1 MHSQSEADWEDRV
14 DALLGDSARRVT
26 SYDVAKLA
34 GVSQSAVSRTFR
46 DGGSVSPETR
56 AKVERAAQ
64 ALGYAPNIVARS
76 LITRRSNLIAV
87 LVTAQT
93 SRNYPEVLFQLGQEI
108 QARGNRML
116 VFTVDFDALAAEV
129 FNDLAGYHVDGIVAA
144 TSMEPDLLEA
154 CERHRIPLVLYNR
167 VPRGGFAS
175 AVGCDHATGM
185 SDLVDH
191 LVGGT
196 PRRVAF
202 VAGPKGAVVSEDRLA
217 GARQALVR
225 HGLAIDEV
233 IHADYSYDGGR
244 AVGRDERGQP
254 ARGRACHGAS
264 YVVNDHIEWPIMYSL
279 STSGV
284 STAGPVSG
292 RMDGCR
298 TASRP
303 RPAPTCS
310 STPTTRWTGG
320 SGARTRSRRPADAT
334 CRCCS
339 RWDTA
344 RAIGATLPVVRSGLD
359 ICGKIYWQ
367 ETSFR
372 HMPVRSVPP
381 FDVVSAL
388 SCITF
393 VYQSAMH
400 ATRSKAHLQPRTSI
414 GTRRVG
420 RFEPRPPT
428 HQGAVA
434 LAQGATHPAD
444 W

>member
-244 AVGRDERGQP
+244 AVGRDLLARKKRPDTVLCANDAMALGLMDSARFDLGLSVPADVQVTGFDDLPESAWPSHDLTTLRQPVEMLTRAAIRMLEEHIAGTAIGSERRLMP
-254 ARGRACHGAS
+254 AELKIRG
-264 YVVNDHIEWPIMYSL
+264 
-279 STSGV
+279 ST
-284 STAGPVSG
+284 
-292 RMDGCR
+292 
-298 TASRP
+298 
-303 RPAPTCS
+303 
-310 STPTTRWTGG
+310 
-320 SGARTRSRRPADAT
+320 RRPA
-334 CRCCS
+334 
-339 RWDTA
+339 
-344 RAIGATLPVVRSGLD
+344 G
-359 ICGKIYWQ
+359 
-367 ETSFR
+367 
-372 HMPVRSVPP
+372 
-381 FDVVSAL
+381 
-388 SCITF
+388 
-393 VYQSAMH
+393 
-400 ATRSKAHLQPRTSI
+400 
-414 GTRRVG
+414 
-420 RFEPRPPT
+420 
-428 HQGAVA
+428 
-434 LAQGATHPAD
+434 
-444 W
+444 